1 MFACCQ
7 ILRRQGPG
15 YLLAGSVIA
24 LSLTAWSSGALAYR
38 PFDGTDA
45 AVAAPG
51 EMEIELQP
59 AGPLRD
65 HEGTSLIAP
74 HMVINYGFSE
84 GWEAVFEGIG
94 QTPLSPS
101 SSTN

>member
-1 MFACCQ
+1 
-7 ILRRQGPG
+7 
-15 YLLAGSVIA
+15 
-24 LSLTAWSSGALAYR
+24 
-38 PFDGTDA
+38 
-45 AVAAPG
+45 
-51 EMEIELQP
+51 
-59 AGPLRD
+59 LRD
-65 HEGTSLIAP
+65 DEGTSLIAP